1 WLDNHIECYCSATKK
16 SASPKLSSDTSAAT
30 IKKNSEEI
38 ALKIANKMKDSLSLN
53 KEEAKK
59 IYEINLWLQA
69 KKMEARKVHAGSP
82 TLVSQKIQ
90 QIENMR
96 DS

>member
-1 WLDNHIECYCSATKK
+1 
-16 SASPKLSSDTSAAT
+16 
-30 IKKNSEEI
+30 
-38 ALKIANKMKDSLSLN
+38 MKDSLSLN

-96 DS
+96 DSLYRRVLTDSTRFNNYKRGKTHMVSNN